1 MLMCVF
7 VCVYEYTCCM
17 SEKFNFLVELTFLF
31 ISVALFLSV
40 PQDRKLLPKFY
51 TVFIS

>member
-7 VCVYEYTCCM
+7 VRVYECTCCM
-17 SEKFNFLVELTFLF
+17 SEKFNFLVKLTFLF
-31 ISVALFLSV
+31 ISAVLFLSV

-51 TVFIS
+51 TVVIS